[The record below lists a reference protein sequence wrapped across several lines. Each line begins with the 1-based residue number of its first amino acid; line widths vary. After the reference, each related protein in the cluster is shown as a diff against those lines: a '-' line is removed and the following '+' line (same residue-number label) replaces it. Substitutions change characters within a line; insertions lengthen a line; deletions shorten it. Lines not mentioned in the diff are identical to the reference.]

1 MTREHKLAL
10 VVGFGLIL
18 FVGILLSD
26 HLRREPGIATSLPT
40 ATSSTLWSMPE
51 TLAQRTDTRLADPQ
65 RGIGTPSL
73 PPASLPDTPATM
85 PAVLTFSPGNA
96 SLGQLGSPNEGAIDP
111 APLPQAASAE
121 IHVITPGDTLQSIS
135 LVHFGTTKRWPEIA
149 SLNNITNADRI
160 REGQKLRLPSGEPSR
175 PLPKSSSQP
184 ATRTPTSTTYTVAK
198 GDTLSAIAQKML
210 GSAKRWREIKSLNGI
225 NDPAEIRIGNVL
237 NLPTT

>member
-1 MTREHKLAL
+1 
-10 VVGFGLIL
+10 
-18 FVGILLSD
+18 
-26 HLRREPGIATSLPT
+26 
-40 ATSSTLWSMPE
+40 
-51 TLAQRTDTRLADPQ
+51 
-65 RGIGTPSL
+65 
-73 PPASLPDTPATM
+73 M

-96 SLGQLGSPNEGAIDP
+96 SLGQSGSLNEGTIDP
-111 APLPQAASAE
+111 APLPQVPSAVV
-121 IHVITPGDTLQSIS
+121 HVITPGDTLQSIS
-135 LVHFGTTKRWPEIA
+135 QAHFGTTKRWPEIA
-149 SLNNITNADRI
+149 NLNNITNADRI

-184 ATRTPTSTTYTVAK
+184 ATQTPTSTTYTVAK

>member
-40 ATSSTLWSMPE
+40 ATSNTLWSMPE

-65 RGIGTPSL
+65 SAMQTP
-73 PPASLPDTPATM
+73 PPPSSLPDTPTTM

-96 SLGQLGSPNEGAIDP
+96 SLRQLESPSEDTINP
-111 APLPQAASAE
+111 TPLPRGSSAD

-135 LVHFGTTKRWPEIA
+135 LVYFGTTKRWPEIA

-160 REGQKLRLPSGEPSR
+160 REGQKLRLPSGETSR
-175 PLPKSSSQP
+175 PLPTSSSQP
-184 ATRTPTSTTYTVAK
+184 ATRTPTPTTYTVAK
-198 GDTLSAIAQKML
+198 GDTLSAIAHKML

-225 NDPAEIRIGNVL
+225 DDPAEIRIGNVL
-237 NLPTT
+237 TLPTT